1 MLTVLGEIKM
11 NEDACDIHDVTN
23 AASELVAI
31 GCSIGMAHFSD
42 GVTRLRFSSTV
53 ASFADEVIQAVD
65 EGLIS
70 AWQGLQE
77 LRAEHEELLSKAL
90 FYTQNGIGV
99 LAGGMQIEVGIAIT
113 GASWGI
119 GVVPGSLLIGHGANN
134 IAEGVMNIYNGPD
147 APSVQGPLRR
157 GYQALFRD
165 SYKGNMAYYST
176 DLLLSGYGMFREVRK
191 AGSSQLFRY
200 DPISNVPAYQQSGVL
215 ALFFE
220 GLVDSITL
228 NSMLKESSMER
239 GN

>member
-1 MLTVLGEIKM
+1 M
-11 NEDACDIHDVTN
+11 NETSCDIHDVTH
-23 AASELVAI
+23 AASDLVAI
-31 GCSIGMAHFSD
+31 GCNIGMTHLPD
-42 GVTRLRFSSTV
+42 GFTRLRFSSIISSY
-53 ASFADEVIQAVD
+53 ANEVIQAVD

-70 AWQGLQE
+70 AWQGVQE

-119 GVVPGSLLIGHGANN
+119 GVVPGALLIGHGANN
-134 IAEGVMNIYNGPD
+134 IAEGVANIYNGPD
-147 APSVQGPLRR
+147 VPSAQGPIRR

-165 SYKGNMAYYST
+165 DYKGNMAYYST
-176 DLLLSGYGMFREVRK
+176 DLLLSGYGLFRRVRK
-191 AGSSQLFRY
+191 PGSFQLFRY
-200 DPISNVPAYQQSGVL
+200 DPVSNERAYQQAGTL

-228 NSMLKESSMER
+228 SSIAKEESSMV
-239 GN
+239 GDN

>member
-1 MLTVLGEIKM
+1 MLTVLGGMRM
-11 NEDACDIHDVTN
+11 NEDACEIHDVTK
-23 AASELVAI
+23 AASDLVAV

-42 GVTRLRFSSTV
+42 GVVRLRFGSMISSY
-53 ASFADEVIQAVD
+53 ANEVIQAVD

-70 AWQGLQE
+70 AWQGVQE
-77 LRAEHEELLSKAL
+77 LRSEHEELLSKAN
-90 FYTQNGIGV
+90 FYTQNGISV
-99 LAGGMQIEVGIAIT
+99 LAGGMQIELGIAIT
-113 GASWGI
+113 GTSWGI
-119 GVVPGSLLIGHGANN
+119 GVVPGALLIGHGANN
-134 IAEGVMNIYNGPD
+134 IAEGVANIYNGPD

-176 DLLLSGYGMFREVRK
+176 DLLLSGYGMFRTVRK

-200 DPISNVPAYQQSGVL
+200 DPVSNVPAYQHSGAL

-228 NSMLKESSMER
+228 NSMVKESSMVR

>member
-1 MLTVLGEIKM
+1 M
-11 NEDACDIHDVTN
+11 NEDSCDIHDVTK
-23 AASELVAI
+23 AASDLVAV
-31 GCSIGMAHFSD
+31 GCSIGLTHFSD
-42 GVTRLRFSSTV
+42 GITRLRFGSMISSY
-53 ASFADEVIQAVD
+53 ANEVIQAVD

-119 GVVPGSLLIGHGANN
+119 GVVPGALLIGHGTNN
-134 IAEGVMNIYNGPD
+134 IVEGVANIYNGPD
-147 APSVQGPLRR
+147 APSVQGPVRR

-165 SYKGNMAYYST
+165 SYNGNMAYYST
-176 DLLLSGYGMFREVRK
+176 DLLLSGYGMFRTVRK
-191 AGSSQLFRY
+191 PGSSQLFRY
-200 DPISNVPAYQQSGVL
+200 DPISNVPAYQQSGTL
-215 ALFFE
+215 ALVFE

-228 NSMLKESSMER
+228 NSMLKEEPSMAR

>member
-1 MLTVLGEIKM
+1 M
-11 NEDACDIHDVTN
+11 NETSCDIHDVTK
-23 AASELVAI
+23 AASDLVAV
-31 GCSIGMAHFSD
+31 GCNIGMTHFAD
-42 GVTRLRFSSTV
+42 GMTRLRFSSII
-53 ASFADEVIQAVD
+53 SSYADEVIQAVD

-77 LRAEHEELLSKAL
+77 LRAEHDELLSKAL

-119 GVVPGSLLIGHGANN
+119 GVVPGALLIGHGTNN
-134 IAEGVMNIYNGPD
+134 IAEGVANIYNGPD
-147 APSVQGPLRR
+147 APSVQGPIRR
-157 GYQALFRD
+157 GYQALFRG
-165 SYKGNMAYYST
+165 SYSGNMAYYST
-176 DLLLSGYGMFREVRK
+176 DLLLSGYGMFRTVRK
-191 AGSSQLFRY
+191 PGSSQLFRY
-200 DPISNVPAYQQSGVL
+200 DPISNVPAYQQSGTL

-228 NSMLKESSMER
+228 NSMRKEEPSMVR

>member
-1 MLTVLGEIKM
+1 M
-11 NEDACDIHDVTN
+11 NEDACEIHDVTK
-23 AASELVAI
+23 AASDLVAV
-31 GCSIGMAHFSD
+31 GCSIGMTHFSD
-42 GVTRLRFSSTV
+42 GVVRLRFGSMISSY
-53 ASFADEVIQAVD
+53 ANEVIQAVD

-70 AWQGLQE
+70 AWQGVQE
-77 LRAEHEELLSKAL
+77 LRSEHEELLSKAN
-90 FYTQNGIGV
+90 FYTQNGISV
-99 LAGGMQIEVGIAIT
+99 LAGGMQIELGIAIT
-113 GASWGI
+113 GTSWGI
-119 GVVPGSLLIGHGANN
+119 GVVPGALLIGHGANN
-134 IAEGVMNIYNGPD
+134 IAEGVANIYNGPD

-176 DLLLSGYGMFREVRK
+176 DLLLSGYGMFRTVRK

-200 DPISNVPAYQQSGVL
+200 DPVSNVPAYQHSGAL

-228 NSMLKESSMER
+228 NSMVKESSMVR